1 MSCPTSTS
9 PAVVFNYAAWAALY
23 PELSASVNSAQ
34 ATGYFQQAQLY
45 CDNSACSIIDN
56 SSPVYERT
64 TLLNLVTAHIAQ
76 LFAPLNGQPSPTLV
90 GRISSAGE
98 GSVNVSVD
106 MQYPP
111 GSAQWFMQTKYGAM
125 FWQGSSKYR
134 TMRYV
139 PGPRP
144 AGNPYGR
151 NIVRL
156 Y

>member
-9 PAVVFNYAAWAALY
+9 PPVVFNYAAWAALY

-34 ATGYFQQAQLY
+34 ATGYFNQAQLY
-45 CDNSACSIIDN
+45 CDNSACSVIDN
-56 SSPVYERT
+56 SAPVYERT

-76 LFAPLNGQPSPTLV
+76 LFAALNGNASPTLV
-90 GRISSAGE
+90 GRITSAAE

-125 FWQGSSKYR
+125 FWQGTVKYR
-134 TMRYV
+134 SMRYA
-139 PGPRP
+139 PGPQGRI
-144 AGNPYGR
+144 NPYGKQP
-151 NIVRL
+151 VL
-156 Y
+156 